1 MGKKFIFKKVIES
14 LRITFK
20 VFDTWSLFRDF
31 GYLQNIK
38 ISAQMED
45 QWKIYSIYK
54 LSDGPLP
61 TEITISGEAVGILD
75 RVREPTPKHSFDPG
89 FDTETYYHQGNTE
102 FIFPFRVKS
111 FNNSSGI
118 FFIGVELRK

>member
-1 MGKKFIFKKVIES
+1 MTISADINQPARAGEVVNIE
-14 LRITFK
+14 
-20 VFDTWSLFRDF
+20 
-31 GYLQNIK
+31 

-61 TEITISGEAVGILD
+61 TEITISGEAVGTLD

-89 FDTETYYHQGNTE
+89 FDTETYYHQGNTK
-102 FIFPFRVKS
+102 FIFPFRVKR
-111 FNNSSGI
+111 NIAPGTYQ
-118 FFIGVELRK
+118 